1 MDLSKIDG
9 QVIHSFC
16 RAITL
21 QVTGWK
27 AANWSPLPH
36 LRYSTLS
43 NRGGVHQGTVMYL
56 VFYHLLPSGD
66 REKSHQEAV
75 GVGLG
80 LGLPNYQKSPSV
92 VAAPGRNF

>member
-1 MDLSKIDG
+1 MDG

-16 RAITL
+16 GVITL

-27 AANWSPLPH
+27 AASWAPLPH

-43 NRGGVHQGTVMYL
+43 NVGDVHQSTVMYFA
-56 VFYHLLPSGD
+56 FYHVSAFGH

-75 GVGLG
+75 RVDLG
-80 LGLPNYQKSPSV
+80 LGLPKSQKSPSV
-92 VAAPGRNF
+92 VAAPGTNF